1 MRCCHHGVV
10 VPKNFWFDMS
20 RNIKIHKVVFLFF
33 PRASTVKHGTS
44 HDPQLHSTPN
54 MLAKDPYVTTA
65 GGPVVVQGTAIG
77 APTATAGGAAAAAAP
92 HPMAANPTNYYVQEN
107 YDANADFVK
116 GEKQPK
122 RCNDMA
128 FAILFYAHLAVMAW
142 VAATYVPIM
151 SSNMAE
157 EYGGYVGGDRRM
169 MESSPGGTAFR
180 SLAAL
185 FHRTV
190 SKAGE
195 RHLQDNN
202 GGEEVDY
209 GDVAFIMVVTGMVGL
224 VISAATL
231 TIMMMFAQ
239 MLIKMALIFNI
250 VVSLAMGIAG
260 ILSGVIPMAVMGF
273 LSFAWS
279 ACYARAVWP
288 RIPFAVSTYMYSYGF
303 ETTLTS
309 CRILSRIMVLLSLFS
324 TIALL
329 MQIYLHVFRQISLSL
344 YRLKTS

>member
-1 MRCCHHGVV
+1 
-10 VPKNFWFDMS
+10 
-20 RNIKIHKVVFLFF
+20 
-33 PRASTVKHGTS
+33 
-44 HDPQLHSTPN
+44 
-54 MLAKDPYVTTA
+54 MLPTKDPYVTTA
-65 GGPVVVQGTAIG
+65 GGPVIVQGTAIG
-77 APTATAGGAAAAAAP
+77 APTATATAGGAAAAP
-92 HPMAANPTNYYVQEN
+92 HPMAANPTNYVQEHYE

-157 EYGGYVGGDRRM
+157 EYGGYVGGDQRM

-190 SKAGE
+190 LKAGE
-195 RHLQDNN
+195 RDLQDNN
-202 GGEEVDY
+202 GDEEVDY
-209 GDVAFIMVVTGMVGL
+209 GDVAFIMLVTGMVGL

-260 ILSGVIPMAVMGF
+260 ILSGVIPMAIMGF

-288 RIPFAVSTYMYSYGF
+288 RIPFAVSTRMDLRQHLILLVGF
-303 ETTLTS
+303 
-309 CRILSRIMVLLSLFS
+309 
-324 TIALL
+324 
-329 MQIYLHVFRQISLSL
+329 YLVSWLVYFPSPPPPP
-344 YRLKTS
+344 Y

>member
-1 MRCCHHGVV
+1 
-10 VPKNFWFDMS
+10 
-20 RNIKIHKVVFLFF
+20 
-33 PRASTVKHGTS
+33 
-44 HDPQLHSTPN
+44 
-54 MLAKDPYVTTA
+54 MLPTKDPYVTTA
-65 GGPVVVQGTAIG
+65 GGPVIVQGTAIG
-77 APTATAGGAAAAAAP
+77 APTATATATATAGGAAAAP
-92 HPMAANPTNYYVQEN
+92 HPMAANPTNYVQEH

-157 EYGGYVGGDRRM
+157 EYGGYAGGDRRM

-195 RHLQDNN
+195 RDLQDNN
-202 GGEEVDY
+202 GDEEVDY

-260 ILSGVIPMAVMGF
+260 ILSGVIPMAIMGF

-288 RIPFAVSTYMYSYGF
+288 RIPFAVSTRMDLRQHLILLVGF
-303 ETTLTS
+303 
-309 CRILSRIMVLLSLFS
+309 
-324 TIALL
+324 
-329 MQIYLHVFRQISLSL
+329 YLVSWYYFPYPPSPP
-344 YRLKTS
+344 Y

>member
-1 MRCCHHGVV
+1 
-10 VPKNFWFDMS
+10 
-20 RNIKIHKVVFLFF
+20 
-33 PRASTVKHGTS
+33 
-44 HDPQLHSTPN
+44 

-260 ILSGVIPMAVMGF
+260 ILSGVIPMAIMGF

-288 RIPFAVSTYMYSYGF
+288 RIPFAVSTRMDLRQHLIPLVGF
-303 ETTLTS
+303 YLVS
-309 CRILSRIMVLLSLFS
+309 
-324 TIALL
+324 ALL
-329 MQIYLHVFRQISLSL
+329 MQRYLHVFRQINL
-344 YRLKTS
+344 YTGSKPHNGYDGRQKEHGP